1 MVQLS
6 GVQVLSQ
13 SSVIVNQI
21 TFYKTIRFYFL
32 MGRRK
37 KQSCGRYTEILPG
50 LYVGGREALAAMEDR
65 GISVKAV
72 ANIGGGKAA
81 HPNTLRIHVADSED
95 TSLAWLNR
103 EYSFKFAHLIFSG

>member
-6 GVQVLSQ
+6 KVQVQ
-13 SSVIVNQI
+13 SVIHF
-21 TFYKTIRFYFL
+21 TRFYFS

-65 GISVKAV
+65 GISMKAV
-72 ANIGGGKAA
+72 ANIGGGKAL
-81 HPNTLRIHVADSED
+81 HPNTLRIHVEDGED
-95 TSLAWLNR
+95 TSLAWLIRN
-103 EYSFKFAHLIFSG
+103 YSSEFNFHDFTFSV

>member
-1 MVQLS
+1 
-6 GVQVLSQ
+6 
-13 SSVIVNQI
+13 
-21 TFYKTIRFYFL
+21 

-95 TSLAWLNR
+95 TSLAWLSR

>member
-1 MVQLS
+1 
-6 GVQVLSQ
+6 
-13 SSVIVNQI
+13 
-21 TFYKTIRFYFL
+21 
-32 MGRRK
+32 
-37 KQSCGRYTEILPG
+37 
-50 LYVGGREALAAMEDR
+50 MEDR